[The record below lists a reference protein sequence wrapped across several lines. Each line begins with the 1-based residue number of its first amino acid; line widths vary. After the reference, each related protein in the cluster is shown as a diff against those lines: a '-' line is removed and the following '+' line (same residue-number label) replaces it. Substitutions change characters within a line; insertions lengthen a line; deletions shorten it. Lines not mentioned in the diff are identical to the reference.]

1 MNIDNEYVV
10 LQAKYR
16 KVNDNNKEDLFPN
29 EWYNVKEYELKKEI
43 LKECLEKNILIT
55 ESSLYQE
62 FKLKALS

>member
-16 KVNDNNKEDLFPN
+16 KVNNNKDNLFPN